1 MKVLVLLLV
10 CFAFQ
15 TSFAQRLDIISL
27 EKLLNSPVRSADSL
41 LRNNKFNLSDKE
53 TTKYYTNYYYTSYER
68 KDLVNHVLRSLSLM
82 DIYDGAD
89 TSRLILYRTYEENE
103 QEDLKIQLISNGY
116 QLVSSTANNFIYK
129 KEDLTITNKITVK
142 TAKGSSK
149 PVTAY
154 EFELGR

>member
-1 MKVLVLLLV
+1 MKILLLLTI
-10 CFAFQ
+10 CCCFQ

-27 EKLLNSPVRSADSL
+27 EKLLSSPVRSADSL

-53 TTKYYTNYYYTSYER
+53 IGKGYINYYYTSYER
-68 KDLVNHVLRSLSLM
+68 KDLVKHLLRSLSFM
-82 DIYDGAD
+82 DVYSNTD
-89 TSRLILYRTYEENE
+89 TSRLILYRTYEEIE
-103 QEDLKIQLISNGY
+103 QEELKMQLIANGY

-129 KEDLTITNKITVK
+129 KEDITITNKITLK